1 MNQIINYNKIY
12 EEYNH
17 NLLNK
22 LRGFGDNE
30 NDEYLK
36 YWVPSENFS
45 KSLINLLISLKDQ
58 KYQDFRI
65 ELDLSNL
72 NDEDK
77 IIDFI
82 LEKEFKS
89 LKIKKNNMLVTLD
102 FKNFNKDDLENI
114 NSHLLNKK
122 VKVQNNNINVFEE
135 NKNINFDN
143 KLKSV
148 EKDKNYIKQNEKKLV
163 FFIKNLKDLK
173 IENTNGSL
181 EIEDEIDDVNY
192 YFRINKINL
201 SIEECFFSQK
211 EINSLTKY
219 LDIFFSKIKG
229 LNLQEARDHGIL
241 KVDEEI
247 LKNDNISGIRLPQF
261 LFIEYSI
268 MKKIINKVYLKSQLK
283 FESVNKCYR
292 ETSVKWKSYNKEE
305 RKKIAAQKIEEFKKL
320 MNLDFKFE
328 ILQFED
334 IYRIV
339 LNLDK
344 INNKNTSKAKIF
356 FDLENFLKKNLE
368 YTLEIF
374 SSEIIDQNKLRLKN
388 SPQL

>member
-148 EKDKNYIKQNEKKLV
+148 EKDENYIKQNEKKLV

-211 EINSLTKY
+211 EINS
-219 LDIFFSKIKG
+219 
-229 LNLQEARDHGIL
+229 
-241 KVDEEI
+241 
-247 LKNDNISGIRLPQF
+247 
-261 LFIEYSI
+261 
-268 MKKIINKVYLKSQLK
+268 
-283 FESVNKCYR
+283 
-292 ETSVKWKSYNKEE
+292 
-305 RKKIAAQKIEEFKKL
+305 
-320 MNLDFKFE
+320 
-328 ILQFED
+328 
-334 IYRIV
+334 
-339 LNLDK
+339 
-344 INNKNTSKAKIF
+344 
-356 FDLENFLKKNLE
+356 
-368 YTLEIF
+368 
-374 SSEIIDQNKLRLKN
+374 
-388 SPQL
+388 

>member
-1 MNQIINYNKIY
+1 MSQIINYNKIY

-102 FKNFNKDDLENI
+102 FKNFNKNDLENI

-148 EKDKNYIKQNEKKLV
+148 EEDENYIKQSEKKLV

-173 IENTNGSL
+173 IKNTSGSL
-181 EIEDEIDDVNY
+181 EIEDKIDDVNY
-192 YFRINKINL
+192 YFKINKINL

-283 FESVNKCYR
+283 FENVNKCYR

-344 INNKNTSKAKIF
+344 INNKNTTKAKIF

>member
-1 MNQIINYNKIY
+1 MSQIINYNKIY

-102 FKNFNKDDLENI
+102 FKNFNKNDLENI

-148 EKDKNYIKQNEKKLV
+148 EEDENYIKQSEKKLV

-173 IENTNGSL
+173 IKNTSGSL
-181 EIEDEIDDVNY
+181 EIEDKIDDVNY

-283 FESVNKCYR
+283 FENVNKCYR

-344 INNKNTSKAKIF
+344 INNKNISKSKIF

>member
-1 MNQIINYNKIY
+1 MNRIINYNKIY

-82 LEKEFKS
+82 LEREFKS

-102 FKNFNKDDLENI
+102 FKNFNKNDLENI

-148 EKDKNYIKQNEKKLV
+148 EEDENYIKQSEKKLV

-173 IENTNGSL
+173 IKNTSGSL
-181 EIEDEIDDVNY
+181 EIEDKIDDVNY

-283 FESVNKCYR
+283 FENVNKCYR

-344 INNKNTSKAKIF
+344 INNKNISKAKIF

>member
-1 MNQIINYNKIY
+1 MSQIINYNKIY

-102 FKNFNKDDLENI
+102 FKNFNKNDLENI

-148 EKDKNYIKQNEKKLV
+148 EEDENYIKQSEKKLV
-163 FFIKNLKDLK
+163 FFIKKLKDLK
-173 IENTNGSL
+173 IKNTSGSL
-181 EIEDEIDDVNY
+181 EIEDKIDDVNY

-283 FESVNKCYR
+283 FENVNKCYR

-344 INNKNTSKAKIF
+344 INNKNISKSKIF

>member
-148 EKDKNYIKQNEKKLV
+148 EKDENYIKQNEKKLV

>member
-1 MNQIINYNKIY
+1 MSQIINYNKIY

-72 NDEDK
+72 NDEDR

-102 FKNFNKDDLENI
+102 FKNFNKNDLENI

-148 EKDKNYIKQNEKKLV
+148 EEDENYIKQSEKKLV

-173 IENTNGSL
+173 IKNTSGSL
-181 EIEDEIDDVNY
+181 EIEDKIDDVNY

-283 FESVNKCYR
+283 FENVNKCYR

-344 INNKNTSKAKIF
+344 INNKNISKAKIF